1 MSVVF
6 PDFLTLKTFL
16 FLFPL
21 ALAVVRMC
29 SCVCTSIL
37 LRCRSPW
44 AFAGQNLP
52 LLQGWV
58 PQRASAEHGE
68 LRWVQ
73 PRCLPPALIS
83 DNRIKCHSLGI
94 FLVVVEGRWELKG
107 KQWKKGRGE
116 RGSRQREQTTFW
128 EQASTLPAWEAGR
141 ACFEAS
147 LSLVGIGWGLNPAL
161 AAAAVLSVRSR
172 WEWIPTKMSSQDV
185 GN

>member
-16 FLFPL
+16 LLFPL

-37 LRCRSPW
+37 PRRRSPW
-44 AFAGQNLP
+44 AFTGQNLP

-58 PQRASAEHGE
+58 PQRASAKRGE
-68 LRWVQ
+68 LGWVQ

-83 DNRIKCHSLGI
+83 GNRIKCRSLGI

-107 KQWKKGRGE
+107 SSGRKAEGRE
-116 RGSRQREQTTFW
+116 GAGRENRQLSGSRQAHCLPGKRAELVLRLHCLWW
-128 EQASTLPAWEAGR
+128 ELVEA
-141 ACFEAS
+141 
-147 LSLVGIGWGLNPAL
+147 
-161 AAAAVLSVRSR
+161 
-172 WEWIPTKMSSQDV
+172 
-185 GN
+185 